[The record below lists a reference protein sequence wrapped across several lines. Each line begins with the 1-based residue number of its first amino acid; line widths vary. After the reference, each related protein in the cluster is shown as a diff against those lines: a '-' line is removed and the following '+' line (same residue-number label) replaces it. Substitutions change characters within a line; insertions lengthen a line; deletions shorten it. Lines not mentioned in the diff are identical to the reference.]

1 MPRGNTLRVLGVLL
15 AAGLVY
21 VGYLRLN
28 GGNTVQGLA
37 LLVAAAVALIGT
49 FQQASR

>member
-1 MPRGNTLRVLGVLL
+1 MPRGNALRVLGVLL

-21 VGYLRLN
+21 VGYLRFSD
-28 GGNTVQGLA
+28 GNAIQGLA
-37 LLVAAAVALIGT
+37 LLVAAGVALIGT

>member
-1 MPRGNTLRVLGVLL
+1 MRRGNTLRALGLVL

-21 VGYLRLN
+21 VGYLRFN
-28 GGNTVQGLA
+28 SGNTIQGLA
-37 LLVAAAVALIGT
+37 LLIAAGVALIGT

>member
-21 VGYLRLN
+21 VGYLRLSN
-28 GGNTVQGLA
+28 GNTIQGLA

>member
-1 MPRGNTLRVLGVLL
+1 MPRGNTLRAVGLVV

-21 VGYLRLN
+21 VGYLRLSN
-28 GGNTVQGLA
+28 GNAIQGLA
-37 LLVAAAVALIGT
+37 LLVAAGVALIGT

>member
-15 AAGLVY
+15 AAALVY
-21 VGYLRLN
+21 VGYLRFSN
-28 GGNTVQGLA
+28 GNMIQGLA
-37 LLVAAAVALIGT
+37 LIVAAGVALIGT

>member
-1 MPRGNTLRVLGVLL
+1 MPRGNTLRAIGLVL

-21 VGYLRLN
+21 VGYLRLIN
-28 GGNTVQGLA
+28 GNTIQGLA
-37 LLVAAAVALIGT
+37 LVVAAGVALIGT